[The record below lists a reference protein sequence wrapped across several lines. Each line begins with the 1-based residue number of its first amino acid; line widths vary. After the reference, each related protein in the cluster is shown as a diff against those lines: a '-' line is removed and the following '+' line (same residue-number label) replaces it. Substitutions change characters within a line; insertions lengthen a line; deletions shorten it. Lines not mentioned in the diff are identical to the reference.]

1 MKLLWV
7 PVRGPQVEPG
17 LGVVHGEL
25 QRLDFA
31 LQHLGA
37 RLRDKKVA
45 RPFNARTVKAVV
57 VVVKS
62 TSELARV
69 FCALKPFRVR
79 SAS

>member
-1 MKLLWV
+1 M
-7 PVRGPQVEPG
+7 RGSQVEPR
-17 LGVVHGEL
+17 LGIVHGEL

-57 VVVKS
+57 VVVVKS